1 MKDGKHELR
10 KHISEMRNKLSH
22 EQLVSASR
30 RIQDLL
36 FEVPEFQSSSMIMF
50 YVSFRSEVQTHRMI
64 EEALAIGKKIVV
76 PAVSSVREELDLLAL
91 CDLDDLKPG
100 AYGILEPTARADQVP
115 PENLDLVIVPGLVFD
130 PRGFRL
136 GYGKGYYDKLLK
148 RLRPDVPTIA
158 LAYDFQV
165 VERIQAIE
173 YHDVAVNSIVT
184 EKRVILCRQGRPD

>member
-100 AYGILEPTARADQVP
+100 AYGIPEPTARADRVP
-115 PENLDLVIVPGLVFD
+115 PETLDLVIVPGLVFD

-173 YHDVAVNSIVT
+173 SHDVAVNSIVT